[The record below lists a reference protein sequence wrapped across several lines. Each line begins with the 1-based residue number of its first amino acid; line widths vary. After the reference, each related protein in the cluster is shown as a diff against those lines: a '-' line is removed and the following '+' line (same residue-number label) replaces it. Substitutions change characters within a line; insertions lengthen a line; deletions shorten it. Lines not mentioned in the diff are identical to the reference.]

1 MTVSWFKQK
10 CVNCYSINFRKVIGY
25 IDKCYVMALGRQFLL
40 LLWKN
45 WTLQK
50 RKVCVTVF
58 EILLPLFFGT
68 ILVFLR
74 LVAGTTDYPNNTTW
88 PDLNLIS
95 NPYIGMWKPE
105 ILYAPNE
112 TVINKIMA
120 VVLSSVNNQTVTV
133 SNDKTLRGKCFK
145 YTCT

>member
-1 MTVSWFKQK
+1 
-10 CVNCYSINFRKVIGY
+10 
-25 IDKCYVMALGRQFLL
+25 MALGRQFLL

-58 EILLPLFFGT
+58 EILIPLFFGT
-68 ILVFLR
+68 ILVLIR
-74 LVAGTTDYPNNTTW
+74 LLVNTTDYPTNTTW
-88 PDLNLIS
+88 PTQNVTRDPIINYV
-95 NPYIGMWKPE
+95 NPD

-120 VVLSSVNNQTVTV
+120 VVLSSVNNQKLYE
-133 SNDKTLRGKCFK
+133 NKTLLGKCFK
-145 YTCT
+145 YMCT

>member
-1 MTVSWFKQK
+1 
-10 CVNCYSINFRKVIGY
+10 
-25 IDKCYVMALGRQFLL
+25 MALGRQFLL

-58 EILLPLFFGT
+58 EILIPLFFGT
-68 ILVFLR
+68 ILVLIR
-74 LVAGTTDYPNNTTW
+74 LLVTTKDHPTNTW
-88 PDLNLIS
+88 PTQSVTRDLNINNV
-95 NPYIGMWKPE
+95 NPD

-120 VVLSSVNNQTVTV
+120 VVLSSVNNHFELYE
-133 SNDKTLRGKCFK
+133 NKTLLGKCFK
-145 YTCT
+145 YMCT

>member
-1 MTVSWFKQK
+1 
-10 CVNCYSINFRKVIGY
+10 
-25 IDKCYVMALGRQFLL
+25 MALRRQFLL

-58 EILLPLFFGT
+58 ELLLPLFFGA
-68 ILVFLR
+68 ILVLIR
-74 LVAGTTDYPNNTTW
+74 RALEPTDHPNNKIWLTQNFTR
-88 PDLNLIS
+88 
-95 NPYIGMWKPE
+95 NPYINDIKPD

-120 VVLSSVNNQTVTV
+120 VVLSSVNNQMGYE
-133 SNDKTLRGKCFK
+133 NKTLLGKCFK
-145 YTCT
+145 YMCT

>member
-1 MTVSWFKQK
+1 
-10 CVNCYSINFRKVIGY
+10 
-25 IDKCYVMALGRQFLL
+25 MALGRQFLL

-58 EILLPLFFGT
+58 ELLLPLFFGT
-68 ILVFLR
+68 LLVLFR
-74 LVAGTTDYPNNTTW
+74 RSVEPTDHPNNTIW
-88 PDLNLIS
+88 PTQNFTR
-95 NPYIGMWKPE
+95 NPYINYVKPD

-120 VVLSSVNNQTVTV
+120 VVLSSVNNQMVYG
-133 SNDKTLRGKCFK
+133 NKILLGKCFK
-145 YTCT
+145 YMCT

>member
-1 MTVSWFKQK
+1 
-10 CVNCYSINFRKVIGY
+10 
-25 IDKCYVMALGRQFLL
+25 MALGRQFLL

-68 ILVFLR
+68 ILVLIR
-74 LVAGTTDYPNNTTW
+74 LLVKTTDYPNNTIW
-88 PDLNLIS
+88 PTQNLTR
-95 NPYIGMWKPE
+95 NPYIGYWKSD

-112 TVINKIMA
+112 TAIDNIMA
-120 VVLSSVNNQTVTV
+120 VVLSSVNDHTIPVFK
-133 SNDKTLRGKCFK
+133 KTLRGKCLK
-145 YTCT
+145 NVYVNLI

>member
-1 MTVSWFKQK
+1 
-10 CVNCYSINFRKVIGY
+10 
-25 IDKCYVMALGRQFLL
+25 MALGRQFLL

-68 ILVFLR
+68 ILVLIR
-74 LVAGTTDYPNNTTW
+74 LLVKTTDYPNNTIW
-88 PDLNLIS
+88 PTQNCIRDPNI
-95 NPYIGMWKPE
+95 NYMKPD

-112 TVINKIMA
+112 TAIDNIMA
-120 VVLSSVNNQTVTV
+120 VVLSSVNNQMVHE
-133 SNDKTLRGKCFK
+133 NKTLLGKCFK
-145 YTCT
+145 YMCT